1 MAAGLSQI
9 ATNMIATLG
18 YGGLAVGLI
27 VDSAG
32 VPIPSEV
39 LLPLAGAVAKQ
50 GEMSLLMVIIVG
62 TLAQT
67 LGAVLAYAI
76 GMGPGLVLIKK
87 YGKYV
92 LFSEHELEKTHALFE
107 KYGAW
112 LTLVGRCLPGVRT
125 YIGFPAGIARMNF
138 SLFVAASFIGSLI
151 WTVFLSVLGY
161 QLADHLHVIDSIL
174 SKFGYFFAV
183 AGIVFFLWFVHR
195 HTKKRR
201 AAKASAK

>member
-1 MAAGLSQI
+1 MAAGLSEI

-39 LLPLAGAVAKQ
+39 LLPLAGAAAKQ
-50 GEMSLLMVIIVG
+50 GQMDLLIVIIVG

-67 LGAVLAYAI
+67 AGAILAYAI
-76 GMGPGLVLIKK
+76 GMGPGIGFVRR

-107 KYGAW
+107 KYGSW

-125 YIGFPAGIARMNF
+125 YIGFPAGMARMDF
-138 SLFVAASFIGSLI
+138 GKFVAASFVGSLG
-151 WTVFLSVLGY
+151 WTIFLSVLGY

-174 SKFGYFFAV
+174 SKFGYVFAV
-183 AGIVFFLWFVHR
+183 AGIVAFIWYVH
-195 HTKKRR
+195 HSVKKR
-201 AAKASAK
+201 KQS

>member
-1 MAAGLSQI
+1 VAAGLSEI

-39 LLPLAGAVAKQ
+39 LLPLAGAAAKQ
-50 GEMSLLMVIIVG
+50 GQMDLLIVIIVG

-67 LGAVLAYAI
+67 AGAILAYAI
-76 GMGPGLVLIKK
+76 GMGPGIGFVRR

-107 KYGAW
+107 KYGSW

-125 YIGFPAGIARMNF
+125 YIGFPAGMARMDF
-138 SLFVAASFIGSLI
+138 GKFVAASFVGSLG
-151 WTVFLSVLGY
+151 WTIFLSVLGY

-174 SKFGYFFAV
+174 SKFGYVFAV
-183 AGIVFFLWFVHR
+183 AGIVAFIWYVH
-195 HTKKRR
+195 HSVKKR
-201 AAKASAK
+201 KQS